1 MTRRNTGK
9 LREAHTDSRRI
20 VILPSVDVDDAAHR
34 RRAART
40 IVSPLDEPRRR
51 RHTDRLPRSPFMST
65 ATLLLF
71 ILASAVAIVT
81 PAPPCCWP

>member
-1 MTRRNTGK
+1 MV
-9 LREAHTDSRRI
+9 A
-20 VILPSVDVDDAAHR
+20 R
-34 RRAART
+34 RRPPAGT
-40 IVSPLDEPRRR
+40 PGRRWTNR
-51 RHTDRLPRSPFMST
+51 AGTVTLTACHGAFMST

>member
-1 MTRRNTGK
+1 MPRTG
-9 LREAHTDSRRI
+9 
-20 VILPSVDVDDAAHR
+20 

-40 IVSPLDEPRRR
+40 IVVRWTNRAGGVTLTAC
-51 RHTDRLPRSPFMST
+51 HGAFMST